1 MTCFQT
7 LAENQLPKKTE
18 SNHRLP
24 EVIGIR
30 KKEELILDKKTT
42 VKQANDN
49 MQSSQHIPNFSNTPP
64 AQTMDNDKLVERE
77 GLSMAD
83 LLESEMSNEHKND
96 NKQQLKSK
104 DKRSEITH
112 TVDDFDF
119 DEASFLAAL
128 DHHQPIGII
137 DRCINGIILNIESDG
152 IYIDIGGKAPAF
164 MPKKECGL
172 NTANNLKDIFTI
184 GSQIEAVVIR
194 EQNAEGIVTISYK
207 SLITRRSWDTIQ
219 ALKRNGELIQV
230 RVTGSNRG
238 GLICDY
244 NGIRG
249 FIPYSQL
256 QYGETPEK
264 MIGTTITASFLEV
277 NSNSQKLVLSAKG
290 AVIASKLAN
299 LEVGQLIEGHIMGIK
314 PYGFFVDL
322 GGISGLLHHSAITN
336 GNLKEPEKL
345 FGQNDQVKAL
355 ITELDP
361 SRKRIALNTA
371 LLEAKPGEILTAKE
385 TVMNEATNRTINA
398 RQLMRQQEQS
408 TK

>member
-18 SNHRLP
+18 SNRKLP

-30 KKEELILDKKTT
+30 KKDELILDKETT
-42 VKQANDN
+42 ITEPNDN
-49 MQSSQHIPNFSNTPP
+49 IKSSQHMPNFSNNLP
-64 AQTMDNDKLVERE
+64 AQTMDNDKSVEPE
-77 GLSMAD
+77 GLTMAD
-83 LLESEMSNEHKND
+83 LLEPDINNKHKTD
-96 NKQQLKSK
+96 DKQQLKSK

-128 DHHQPIGII
+128 DDHQPIGTI
-137 DRCINGIILNIESDG
+137 DRCINGTILNIESDG
-152 IYIDIGGKAPAF
+152 IYVDIGGKAPAF
-164 MPKKECGL
+164 MPKKECGV
-172 NTANNLKDIFTI
+172 NITNNLKDIFTI
-184 GSQIEAVVIR
+184 GSRIEAVVIR

-207 SLITRRSWDTIQ
+207 SLITRRNWDKIQ
-219 ALKRNGELIQV
+219 TLKRNGELTQV
-230 RVTGSNRG
+230 RITGSNRG
-238 GLICDY
+238 GLTCDC

-249 FIPYSQL
+249 FIPYSQV

-299 LEVGQLIEGHIMGIK
+299 LEVGQLIEGHITGIK

-345 FGQNDQVKAL
+345 FGQNDQIKAL

-371 LLEAKPGEILTAKE
+371 LLEAKPGEILMAKE
-385 TVMNEATNRTINA
+385 TVMSEAANRTINT